1 MSVPNVIV
9 VGAGGVGVIC
19 ALSLTTKNLSDV
31 SLVVRSDYNHVEEKG
46 YQIDSCDYGKFDS
59 WRPHHIFRTV
69 EDAASGDKFYDYIIV
84 TTKNI
89 PDGPINSRV
98 ENIVKPLLLN
108 NHKLE
113 SSRQSNILLIQNGI
127 DIEKSILETFQQS
140 EYNYTMLSGI
150 EIVGSTKIAKGTIH
164 QIGHE
169 KITVGAFQPDD
180 TNAKLAAKKFVEF
193 YYNEGKNDAEYDERV
208 RHSRWNKLIYNAAIN
223 TTTALIGLDVP
234 RALQFGVDGKSTEFE
249 IFRPAMKEII
259 KIAASEGII
268 LDEAFIDI
276 FTDISRNLMFKP
288 SMCVDREKGQLMEV
302 GVILGN
308 PLIIAKKNGVETP
321 VLSGIYFLL
330 VMLQGKLKEA
340 NGLIKFDEKTCK
352 IVE

>member
-1 MSVPNVIV
+1 MSVPNVVV

-31 SLVVRSDYNHVEEKG
+31 SLVVRSDYDHVQEKG
-46 YQIDSCDYGKFDS
+46 YQINSCDYGKLDS
-59 WRPHHIFRTV
+59 WRPHHIFRTA
-69 EDAASGDKFYDYIIV
+69 EDAANSDKFYDYIII

-89 PDGPINSRV
+89 PDGPIGSKV
-98 ENIVKPLLLN
+98 ENIVKPLLLH
-108 NHKLE
+108 NHNLDFA
-113 SSRQSNILLIQNGI
+113 RQSNILLIQNGI
-127 DIEKSILETFQQS
+127 DIENSILETFDQT
-140 EYNYTMLSGI
+140 EYNYTILSGI
-150 EIVGSTKIAKGTIH
+150 EIVGSTKIARGTIH

-180 TNAKLAAKKFVEF
+180 SNAKLAAKKFIGL

-208 RHSRWNKLIYNAAIN
+208 RHSRWNKLLYNAAIN

-249 IFRPAMKEII
+249 IFKPAMREII
-259 KIAASEGII
+259 GIAASEGIV
-268 LDEAFIDI
+268 LDESFIDF
-276 FTDISRNLMFKP
+276 FTNISRNLMFKP
-288 SMCVDREKGQLMEV
+288 SMCVDREKGQLMELE
-302 GVILGN
+302 VILGN
-308 PLIIAKKNGVETP
+308 PLRIAKKHGVETP
-321 VLSGIYFLL
+321 VLSGLYFLL